1 MDVEICTPGLNAN
14 DDRRS
19 FMEKHTEFSV
29 RSQTGS
35 DAPHQAVNRPI
46 IIRSDKCDWSA
57 ASANSA
63 VAVNR
68 PVAADKCDWN
78 SDSNVLSRS
87 AASTIQ
93 RPVIGA
99 DKCDWSAASAN
110 SAVAVNRPVAADK
123 CDWNSDSNV
132 LSRSAASTIQR
143 PVIGADKC
151 DWIAV
156 GVERPGLS
164 AAINRPVIGADK
176 CDWVA
181 QSYVPFRAT
190 PERTTPVVQP
200 GA

>member
-99 DKCDWSAASAN
+99 DKCDW
-110 SAVAVNRPVAADK
+110 
-123 CDWNSDSNV
+123 
-132 LSRSAASTIQR
+132 
-143 PVIGADKC
+143 
-151 DWIAV
+151 IAV

>member
-1 MDVEICTPGLNAN
+1 MNVEVCTPGLNAN

-29 RSQTGS
+29 RSETGS
-35 DAPHQAVNRPI
+35 GPSQLIKQPI
-46 IIRSDKCDWSA
+46 SADKCDWSA
-57 ASANSA
+57 AGANSA
-63 VAVNR
+63 SAVNR

-93 RPVIGA
+93 RPIIGA
-99 DKCDWSAASAN
+99 DKCDW
-110 SAVAVNRPVAADK
+110 V
-123 CDWNSDSNV
+123 
-132 LSRSAASTIQR
+132 
-143 PVIGADKC
+143 
-151 DWIAV
+151 AV
-156 GVERPGLS
+156 GVNRPGLS
-164 AAINRPVIGADK
+164 AAIYRPIIGADK

-190 PERTTPVVQP
+190 PERITPVQP